1 MQSKMLKNPLWA
13 ASLVTALCF
22 GRPSIAATT
31 PFTWNPA
38 GSVPPPIGGAFTAD
52 TMSYNSYVHSVVQ
65 PSGGYVSERVA
76 VINGFSLNGLAVLP
90 SGFGSSYGLY
100 FDFTD
105 TGVSAP
111 PNPLTFA
118 TSTFSLKA
126 DPGHLNGAPSSTFAG
141 FGFANT
147 GATGVADDITLATGS
162 MVIGTSSFDPVSGAR
177 STRFIDTFVPAPG
190 EQGFFVAPPFH
201 ASIYIEFDTTAPAGA
216 LVSTPGPDGTMIQ
229 TINAGFGTAQLVPEP
244 ASAGLL
250 GAGLLGVLALRRR
263 R

>member
-1 MQSKMLKNPLWA
+1 
-13 ASLVTALCF
+13 
-22 GRPSIAATT
+22 
-31 PFTWNPA
+31 
-38 GSVPPPIGGAFTAD
+38 
-52 TMSYNSYVHSVVQ
+52 
-65 PSGGYVSERVA
+65 
-76 VINGFSLNGLAVLP
+76 
-90 SGFGSSYGLY
+90 
-100 FDFTD
+100 
-105 TGVSAP
+105 
-111 PNPLTFA
+111 
-118 TSTFSLKA
+118 
-126 DPGHLNGAPSSTFAG
+126 
-141 FGFANT
+141 
-147 GATGVADDITLATGS
+147 